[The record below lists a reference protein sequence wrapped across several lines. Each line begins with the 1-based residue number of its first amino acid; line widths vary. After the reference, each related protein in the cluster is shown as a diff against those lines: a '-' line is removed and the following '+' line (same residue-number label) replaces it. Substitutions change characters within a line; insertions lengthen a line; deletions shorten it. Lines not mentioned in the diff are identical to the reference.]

1 MGSLCTYQCL
11 IWRGGGRSSEGRRFD
26 KESRPVVWNF
36 WSSPSPKDGDFWI
49 FWLWTPS
56 WEDLVTSRLSV
67 ALSGVLGNQ
76 RWWPL
81 FSQGSVSTFYAHV
94 QDSSWLERDK
104 ISIFILSILIQINA
118 SNKWWLA
125 NNNFMQHAN
134 EKLKGCEK
142 QNSTTGFT
150 VIKVHNAAK
159 CIG

>member
-11 IWRGGGRSSEGRRFD
+11 IWRGEGGRVKGEDLIKKVSLWWELLIITKSQGWRLL
-26 KESRPVVWNF
+26 NF
-36 WSSPSPKDGDFWI
+36 L
-49 FWLWTPS
+49 WLWTPS

-104 ISIFILSILIQINA
+104 IAIFILSILIQINA